1 MTSVVCLMVTHY
13 IVTNYCRI
21 VQGVEER
28 RKLKDVQEK
37 RRNESND
44 SMAIFRLGLI

>member
-1 MTSVVCLMVTHY
+1 MTSVVCLMVRHY
-13 IVTNYCRI
+13 INSCRI